1 MIIQAMRTDKLE
13 WHSHGLRM
21 KEAADSGQPIL
32 FGDFVASP
40 GARMLMRRGLP
51 VEIGS
56 RAFDLLLVLLRA
68 RGRLVPKDELV
79 RQVWPSTTVEE
90 ANLRVQMALLRK
102 ALGEARHRIKTI
114 TGRGYMFAREADA
127 EPDAVRETVLVAPVP
142 DDSTEQRRKARP
154 AIVIIDEDPESRA
167 ALHRLLG
174 PFDADVQSFRSLPG
188 VPPEQPGRGARL
200 SAGKAPET
208 GLQNGAPGWGGEKRY
223 PATRLRNWIP
233 TQIAVMTA
241 NKPSSFCARSP
252 LLGMGEGARRSSR
265 ITRSR

>member
-1 MIIQAMRTDKLE
+1 MIIQALRTDKLE

-21 KEAADSGQPIL
+21 KSPADSGQPIM

-40 GARMLMRRGLP
+40 GARTLMRLGLP

-56 RAFDLLLVLLRA
+56 RAFDLLVVLLRA
-68 RGRLVPKDELV
+68 RGRLVPKEELV
-79 RQVWPSTTVEE
+79 RQVWPSTIVEE

-127 EPDAVRETVLVAPVP
+127 EPDAARETTLFAPVSP
-142 DDSTEQRRKARP
+142 VPADDPADRHKKPRP

-174 PFDADVQSFRSLPG
+174 PFDADVQSFRSLPAFLQSSLAAA
-188 VPPEQPGRGARL
+188 PRL
-200 SAGKAPET
+200 
-208 GLQNGAPGWGGEKRY
+208 
-223 PATRLRNWIP
+223 
-233 TQIAVMTA
+233 TA
-241 NKPSSFCARSP
+241 HA
-252 LLGMGEGARRSSR
+252 
-265 ITRSR
+265 